1 MNASPLFLHFVILH
15 GTPNFDS
22 GGGECLPQGGVWRC
36 AAWHWPPVLRVYSRL
51 CLCFSVPALSQALPG
66 HAARVHVG
74 DLVSAAALLG
84 TVGEPGRGLL
94 QAASPLGGVG
104 GVIPGEPRGGDRRGA
119 MGGCPSPCLPG
130 VCHCHPAGCA
140 KTQGH
145 RNPGAGEGPALC
157 GSNHIGACDRA
168 RVFCLSLPLAV

>member
-22 GGGECLPQGGVWRC
+22 GGGECLLQGGVWRC
-36 AAWHWPPVLRVYSRL
+36 AARHWPPVPRVYSRL

-84 TVGEPGRGLL
+84 T
-94 QAASPLGGVG
+94 
-104 GVIPGEPRGGDRRGA
+104 
-119 MGGCPSPCLPG
+119 
-130 VCHCHPAGCA
+130 
-140 KTQGH
+140 
-145 RNPGAGEGPALC
+145 AGEVT
-157 GSNHIGACDRA
+157 RA
-168 RVFCLSLPLAV
+168 RDSLHWAYTILKANLEKHLDEANSRKKNQKVQKP

>member
-22 GGGECLPQGGVWRC
+22 GGGECLLQGGVWRC
-36 AAWHWPPVLRVYSRL
+36 AAPHWPPVPRVYSRL

-84 TVGEPGRGLL
+84 TAGEPGRGLL

-104 GVIPGEPRGGDRRGA
+104 GVMPGDPRGGDRRGA
-119 MGGCPSPCLPG
+119 MGGCPITL
-130 VCHCHPAGCA
+130 PAGCPPLSPSWLCEDA
-140 KTQGH
+140 GTQG
-145 RNPGAGEGPALC
+145 PGGGR
-157 GSNHIGACDRA
+157 GSRT
-168 RVFCLSLPLAV
+168 VLK